1 MKNKFKL
8 YPTYLKGIT
17 AIFGIA
23 LTASLIG
30 CSNTVENK
38 TESTEITQN
47 TENNKNEL
55 EQIDEYLD
63 AKTQEDSAAEAA
75 ISIMLDG
82 AEKLKTSASDAANS
96 EAVQNELANSMQNF
110 KDLSDFIWNGK
121 EINGVT
127 FSELSDEGKDYA
139 MNALNSLD
147 DTLEYLVPD
156 YKERFKDWFTDK
168 AADTLDSLDNLK
180 NKGLDIWN
188 EIQTKRNSK

>member
-23 LTASLIG
+23 LTTSLIG